1 MLSAMRRVGVSTIVC
16 NAVAVFCLAS
26 IALAREPWSDP
37 RLPAIEGLQVW
48 LDAAKCNG
56 PDTITPS
63 MNVKVWRDASGHRRD
78 LKQPDEKQSPIHT
91 LVQDSPV
98 LRFDGVDDHL
108 TVASLD
114 SELQTVTLFV
124 LGTPFDNPGTYSGW
138 LAMNRE
144 GVNDYVSGL
153 NLDQGHAPSQKF
165 QEINV
170 EGAGFGGERD
180 LMDATTDFGRPH
192 LITVVCGAGPAG
204 VKVFLDGK
212 QVGQRDRQP
221 VALRMDRLTV
231 GARFYNNGGP
241 ADVRGFFEGDL
252 AELLV
257 FDRALSAAEREQ
269 VEKYLAQKYAELLKA
284 RVIRPKLGVGHRL
297 VSVPAPPVQ
306 MFVPGFSVREL
317 PIALNN
323 VNNLRYREDG
333 KLIAVGYNGNV
344 YVLTDTDG
352 DGLEDKS
359 EIFWESNGRTPQPIG
374 MALTPPKYAQGSG
387 VFLPVLG
394 KLSLVVDDNGDD
406 RADRE
411 IVVATGWKP
420 LQHQVDTFG
429 VAVDP
434 NDHSIYF
441 GLGTEQYANAYVI
454 DANGKGHY
462 DLGSERGTILRVSPD
477 LKSRETVCTGIRF
490 SVGLAFNRHSDLF
503 CSEQEGATWLANGN
517 PFDELLHIQKGR
529 HYGFPPRHPK
539 HLPNVID
546 EPSTFDYNPQHQ
558 STCGLSFNESV
569 QGGPTFGPKQWEG
582 DAIVTGYAR
591 GKLYRT
597 KLVKTAVGYVA
608 QNQIIASLNAL
619 TVEACLSPRG
629 QLVVATHSGGPDW
642 GTGPGGPGKL
652 YQISYVD
659 ENEPQPVL
667 VWPQGL
673 HEVRIAFDRPLNAGS
688 LKQLVER
695 LRIEFGSAVAAG
707 DRFEVHR
714 PGYEIVHQQQN
725 QPRFDLPV
733 YAAQITPDRRTVILT
748 TAEHS
753 ARVGY
758 AVTLF
763 RDSTVAAAV
772 KAGDENAIRTAM
784 DSTNSAS
791 TSKQNRG
798 DIDLAYNLHGVIANW
813 TASDGSRQWS
823 GWLPHFDIA
832 VARELTRNSAQHDE
846 FWSLIQE
853 PGTLTLETHLDV
865 SSMLRPAVQP
875 GAKLDFEWP
884 PESTNVRWESNLPLN
899 VKILPP
905 GVMVGAGQQSRNEN
919 RCEVA
924 FSADPTEP
932 IAVTLTV
939 NTGGELKLGI
949 NWHTNEDPRDRP
961 FPLRRFFVPWSRS
974 TTDESTPS
982 KLERPELAGGSWA
995 RGRNVFF
1002 DSQVGCAK
1010 CHAVGGAG
1018 AKIGPEL
1025 TNLIHRDYHSVLRD
1039 VMDPSFAINPEYITQ
1054 NITLNDGRLLSGVL
1068 RRDGEQLLVGNER
1081 GEIIKI
1087 AQSDIESLQPS
1098 TISTMPKD
1106 QPQALGTDRM
1116 RDLLT
1121 FLLTPGPRMPEYGV
1135 GRPPAPR
1142 KRSEVDTV
1150 LAGAEQFTSLK
1161 PLKIVLVSGP
1171 KDHGPGEHDYPAW
1184 QSVWR
1189 EWLSCADK
1197 VSVETADPWPSAE
1210 QLSTADVL
1218 VFYQHGE
1225 WTAARSRDL
1234 DAFQARGGGL
1244 VYLHFAVDGGSD
1256 PAGFANRIGL
1266 AWRGGESR
1274 FRHGALQLHFDRGSP
1289 HAITRNVDRVDF
1301 FDESYWRLVGDP
1313 RRVNLLATGVEDNEP
1328 QPLIWTVESP
1338 STTRKRSNRVVVSIL
1353 GHFSWTF
1360 DDPLFRI
1367 LILRSI
1373 AWSAY
1378 EPVDRF
1384 NDIVLLGARIE

>member
-1 MLSAMRRVGVSTIVC
+1 MSGVPT
-16 NAVAVFCLAS
+16 AVFNMCALLLLAS
-26 IALAREPWSDP
+26 SAVAREPWADP
-37 RLPAIEGLQVW
+37 RLPKVDGLQVW
-48 LDAAKCNG
+48 VDAAKCNG
-56 PDTITPS
+56 PETMSPS
-63 MNVKVWRDASGHRRD
+63 ANVKVWRDASGQRRD
-78 LKQPDEKQSPIHT
+78 LKQSDEKQSPIYT
-91 LVQDSPV
+91 VVQDSPV
-98 LRFDGVDDHL
+98 LRFDGVDDHV
-108 TVASLD
+108 TVAGLN
-114 SELQTVTLFV
+114 SEFEKITLFV
-124 LGTPFDNPGTYSGW
+124 VGTPFDNSGTYSGW

-153 NLDQGHAPSQKF
+153 NFDQGHAPSQKF

-180 LMDATTDFGRPH
+180 LMDATSDFGKPH
-192 LITVVCGAGPAG
+192 MITVVCDTGPAG
-204 VKVFLDGK
+204 LKVFLDGK

-221 VALRMDRLTV
+221 VPLRMDRLTV

-257 FDRALSAAEREQ
+257 FDRALTAVEREQ
-269 VEKYLAQKYAELLKA
+269 VEKYLALKYAELLKT
-284 RVIRPKLGVGHRL
+284 RVNRPKLGVGHRL
-297 VSVPAPPVQ
+297 ISVPAPPVQ

-317 PIALNN
+317 PIELNN
-323 VNNLRYREDG
+323 INNLRYREDG

-344 YVLTDTDG
+344 YVLTDSDG

-374 MALTPPKYAQGSG
+374 MALTPPKYAHGRG
-387 VFLPVLG
+387 VFLPAYG

-420 LQHQVDTFG
+420 LQHQVDSFG
-429 VAVDP
+429 AALDP
-434 NDHSIYF
+434 KDHSIYF
-441 GLGTEQYANAYVI
+441 GLGTEQYANAYVL

-462 DLGSERGTILRVSPD
+462 DPASERGTILRVSPD
-477 LKSRETVCTGIRF
+477 LKSREIVCTGIRF
-490 SVGLAFNRHSDLF
+490 SVGIAFNRHGDLF

-517 PFDELLHIQKGR
+517 PFDELLHIQRGR

-539 HLPNVID
+539 HLPDVID
-546 EPSTFDYNPQHQ
+546 EPSTFDYTPQHQ
-558 STCGLSFNESV
+558 STCGLIFNEPVNS
-569 QGGPTFGPKQWEG
+569 GPTFGPPQWAG

-597 KLVKTAVGYVA
+597 KLVKTAPGYVA

-619 TVEACLSPRG
+619 TVDSCVSPSG
-629 QLVVATHSGGPDW
+629 HLIVATHSGGPDW

-652 YQISYVD
+652 YQIRYD
-659 ENEPQPVL
+659 NQNEPQPVL
-667 VWPQGL
+667 AWPQGP
-673 HEVRIAFDRPLNAGS
+673 HEVRIAFDRPLTPDS
-688 LKQLVER
+688 LQRLVDR
-695 LRIEFGSAVAAG
+695 VRIESGSAVAAG

-733 YAAQITPDRRTVILT
+733 HAAQVTPDRRTLILT
-748 TAEHS
+748 TAEQS
-753 ARVGY
+753 TRVGY

-763 RDSTVAAAV
+763 QDAAVAAAV
-772 KAGDENAIRTAM
+772 KGGDETAIRTAV
-784 DSTNSAS
+784 AS
-791 TSKQNRG
+791 VKAAAKGKQDRS
-798 DIDLAYNLHGVIANW
+798 DVDLAYNLHGVKASW
-813 TASDGSRQWS
+813 TSSDGLRQWS

-832 VARELTRNSAQHDE
+832 VSRELTRNSGQHDE
-846 FWSLIQE
+846 LWSLIQE
-853 PGTLTLETHLDV
+853 PGKLVLETRLDV

-875 GAKLDFEWP
+875 GAKLDYNWP
-884 PESTNVRWESNLPLN
+884 PESTTVRWECNRPLD
-899 VKILPP
+899 VK
-905 GVMVGAGQQSRNEN
+905 VSAGQLGGNEN
-919 RCEVA
+919 RREVT
-924 FSADPTEP
+924 FPADPTEP
-932 IAVTLTV
+932 VAVALTV
-939 NTGGELKLGI
+939 ATGGELKLAI
-949 NWHTNEDPRDRP
+949 DWHTNEDQRNRP

-974 TTDESTPS
+974 AMEESTPS
-982 KLERPELAGGSWA
+982 KIERPELAGGSWA
-995 RGRNVFF
+995 RGRQVFF

-1010 CHAVGGAG
+1010 CHSVGGTG
-1018 AKIGPEL
+1018 AKIGPDL
-1025 TNLIHRDYHSVLRD
+1025 TNLIHRDYQSVLRD
-1039 VMDPSFAINPEYITQ
+1039 VTEPSFAINPEYITQ

-1068 RRDGEQLLVGNER
+1068 RREGEQLLIGNEK
-1081 GEIIKI
+1081 GEVIKI
-1087 AQSDIESLQPS
+1087 AQTDIESLQPS
-1098 TISTMPKD
+1098 TVSTMPKD
-1106 QPQALGTDRM
+1106 QPRALGAERL

-1142 KRSEVDTV
+1142 KRSELEAV
-1150 LAGAEQFTSLK
+1150 LAGSEPASSVK
-1161 PLKIVLVSGP
+1161 PIKIVLVSGP

-1184 QSVWR
+1184 QTVWR
-1189 EWLSCADK
+1189 EWLTCADK
-1197 VSVETADPWPSAE
+1197 VTVETADPWPSAD

-1225 WTAARSRDL
+1225 WTPARSRDL

-1244 VYLHFAVDGGSD
+1244 VYLHFAVDGGAD

-1274 FRHGALQLHFDRGSP
+1274 FRHGALQLHFDSSSP
-1289 HAITRNVDRVDF
+1289 HAITRNFDRVEF
-1301 FDESYWRLVGDP
+1301 FDESYWRLVGDSK
-1313 RRVNLLATGVEDNEP
+1313 RVNLLASGVEDNES

-1338 STTRKRSNRVVVSIL
+1338 SSTRKRNNRVVVSIL

-1360 DDPLFRI
+1360 DDPLFRV

-1384 NDIVLLGARIE
+1384 NDIVLLGARME